1 MTFINRW
8 LRARYGHHW
17 LVGRRAAFG
26 ADLPASAAFWRNSKT
41 LRLIF
46 GVLTIVP
53 FLGHAGA
60 SGLALHR

>member
-1 MTFINRW
+1 
-8 LRARYGHHW
+8 
-17 LVGRRAAFG
+17 VGRRAAFG

-53 FLGHAGA
+53 FFGA
-60 SGLALHR
+60 CWRFGPGITPMTIIAVRCGCCT